1 VPGKGFLV
9 FSIKT
14 KKTKNI
20 REEKMKK
27 LLALI
32 LALIFCVGLFAGCS
46 SSGTTDTTPEP
57 TSGSA
62 ATPAPATEAP
72 APGEEDEE
80 DYTTGDASLDDPL
93 NADGIGETEL
103 LIVSFGTSFNDSRRE
118 TIGAIEKAMI
128 EAFPEMDVRRGFTS
142 QIIIDHVLRRDGEV
156 IDNMTQALDRAVA
169 NGVKNLVVQPTH
181 LMSGFEYN
189 DVVDEIA
196 SYADAFESV
205 SIGRPI
211 LDTDTD
217 FQVVAEAIVAATAEY
232 DDGNTAIVFMG
243 HGTEAESNGVYA
255 KMQTVLTKM
264 GAENYFIGTVEAE
277 PSVEDVLALV
287 QAGDYSRV
295 VLEPLMIVAGDHANN
310 DMAGGEE
317 DSWNTIFENAGYE
330 VICLLR
336 GLGSFP
342 EIQQLL
348 IEHVKN
354 ALEEDYTT
362 GDASLD
368 DPLNAD
374 GIGETELL
382 VVSFG
387 TSFNDSRVE
396 TIGAIEKAMIEAFPQ
411 MDVRRGFTSQIIIDH
426 VLRRDGEVIDNMTQA
441 LDRAVANGVK
451 YLVVQP
457 THLMPGFEYN
467 DVVEEVASYADAFE
481 SVSIGRPIL
490 DTDEDFQVV
499 AQAIVAATAEYD
511 DGNTAIVF
519 MGHGTEAD
527 SNGVY
532 AKMQTVLSDMGA
544 ANYFIGTVEAEPSVE
559 DVLALVQAGD
569 YSRVVLEPLM
579 IVAGDHANND
589 MAGGEEDSWNTIFEN
604 AGYEVICLLRGLG
617 SFPEIQQ
624 LLIEHAQAAAKSVPA
639 GRVASADQMT
649 TVEDVL
655 EEGMVPITADA
666 LKDGTYP
673 VTVDCSSSMF
683 RIADCALTVS
693 GGEMTAV
700 MTMGGTAYPYVY
712 MGTALEAAMAEAS
725 GSGIITYAE
734 NAEGAY
740 TFTVPVEAL
749 DAAISLA
756 AFSKNK
762 ELWYDRTLVFRADS
776 LPAEAFADGFFTTAA
791 SLGLADGEYSVAVAL
806 AGGSGKASVTSPTA
820 LTVAGGECTAEIEM
834 SSPNYDYMVV
844 GDTTYYPV
852 NTEGNSTFVIPVSF
866 FDRPM
871 AISADTVAMS
881 TPHEIEYTLT
891 FDSATLEALS

>member
-1 VPGKGFLV
+1 
-9 FSIKT
+9 
-14 KKTKNI
+14 
-20 REEKMKK
+20 MKK